1 MSKSTRNYSFLHV
14 SNHLILLPITH
25 FACLTVHK
33 RSPQLVTATFTY
45 FCIERHLMKFIRTV
59 QTLHNHVKILSIV
72 MVAQLSILYILF
84 NLFRAN
90 NASILKSERILYDVG
105 TLIAYLTVL
114 TDLMNSVRLFLTRQF
129 DLVC

>member
-1 MSKSTRNYSFLHV
+1 
-14 SNHLILLPITH
+14 
-25 FACLTVHK
+25 
-33 RSPQLVTATFTY
+33 
-45 FCIERHLMKFIRTV
+45 MKFISTV

-72 MVAQLSILYILF
+72 MVAQLSILDILF

-90 NASILKSERILYDVG
+90 NTRILKSERVLYDVG

-114 TDLMNSVRLFLTRQF
+114 TDLMNSVRLLLTRQF